1 MKHIILNRYTGETK
15 MKIFFTILAIITILA
30 LVLAGCET
38 EEENKKEE
46 DEETTL
52 TINNVSFTE
61 LTDVIWQNVS
71 FRNNQYEN
79 SIKIGTNVTAAVQ
92 AGTGYI
98 FFKRRSNPI
107 IARTNEII
115 LIEKYQQKE
124 FIFTDNTVI
133 VEVNNP
139 NNNGTLGSIQSTV
152 VWFDDAE
159 GEMQPYHLRQTV
171 AGYYSSYD
179 VMSNDRSFYPKNGW
193 YSIRIG
199 GTNTALLH
207 LKLNLTHNAR
217 LSFWY
222 ANRFGDN
229 DGAIFSINDVQ
240 KAKWTNDVDWSFI
253 MFDLPTGENNLIWE
267 KKDGRGAGA
276 YSNYSYFL
284 SLDDILIYYTE

>member
-1 MKHIILNRYTGETK
+1 MKRI
-15 MKIFFTILAIITILA
+15 FTIFAITVIFA
-30 LVLAGCET
+30 LVFAGCET
-38 EEENKKEE
+38 KEEEEKKEE
-46 DEETTL
+46 EKKTTL

-71 FRNNQYEN
+71 FKNNQYEN

-92 AGTGYI
+92 TGTGYI

-115 LIEKYQQKE
+115 IIEKYQQKE

-171 AGYYSSYD
+171 AGYYSGSD
-179 VMSNDRSFYPKNGW
+179 VTGGILSFPPKNGLK
-193 YSIRIG
+193 SIWIG

-207 LKLNLTHNAR
+207 LKINLAHNAK

-222 ANRFGDN
+222 ANRFGNNN
-229 DGAIFSINDVQ
+229 DGAIFSINGEQ
-240 KAKWTNDVDWSFI
+240 KAKWTNNVDWSFI
-253 MFDLPTGENNLIWE
+253 TFDLPSGENDLIWE
-267 KKDGRGAGA
+267 KKDGRGSGA
-276 YSNYSYFL
+276 YSNYIYFL
-284 SLDDILIYYTE
+284 SLDDILIYCMEQEP